1 MLFPVFTP
9 QSVRYSLRHTV
20 LRFSLGTSLATLVS
34 TFAFAA
40 TAYAIDAPLT
50 LAEAQRRAIARSQ
63 QLTAQGYAV
72 AASYDM
78 AVAARQLPDPVIK
91 AGIDNLPVNG
101 ADRYSVSNDFMTMR
115 RVGVMQEITH
125 ADKLQLRADRYELNA
140 QKTLAEKTVTTA
152 AIERDTALAW
162 FDRYYAEA
170 MAAVIAEQG
179 EQAKLEMQSAE
190 GAYRAGRGSQADIFA
205 ARSALAMFDDR
216 ASEIQRRIRN
226 ANTMLVRWVGD
237 IADGRL
243 AEKPATDTIRLDPT
257 TLDGELAHHP
267 DIAVLNKQVEVAET
281 DAKLAKANEKSDWTV
296 EVAFQ
301 QRGSAYSNMVS
312 VGVSIPLQWDRANRQ
327 DRELSS
333 KLALVDQ
340 AKYARA
346 DMLRAHVA
354 ETRSMIEEWNND
366 RERSARYERELI
378 PLANQRT
385 LASITAYRGGKA
397 GLADVLTARRNDI
410 DIRIQALQLAADTDR
425 LWAQLN
431 FLIPTDDAMAQ
442 VGMNKDFK

>member
-1 MLFPVFTP
+1 MSSPFFTSYPVRGFA
-9 QSVRYSLRHTV
+9 V
-20 LRFSLGTSLATLVS
+20 LIGA
-34 TFAFAA
+34 FAFA
-40 TAYAIDAPLT
+40 TTVYASDAPLT

-63 QLTAQGYAV
+63 QLTAQGYSV

-78 AVAARQLPDPVIK
+78 AVAAKQLPDPILK

-101 ADRYSVSNDFMTMR
+101 ADRYSVGNDFMTMR
-115 RVGVMQEITH
+115 RVGVMQEMTRS
-125 ADKLQLRADRYELNA
+125 DKLQLRADRYALTA

-162 FDRYYAEA
+162 LDRYYADA
-170 MAAVIAEQG
+170 TAAVIAEQG

-190 GAYRAGRGSQADIFA
+190 SAYRAGRGSQADIFA

-243 AEKPATDTIRLDPT
+243 AEKPATDTIRLDPA

-281 DAKLAKANEKSDWTV
+281 DAKLAKANEKPDWTV
-296 EVAFQ
+296 ELAFQ

-333 KLALVDQ
+333 KLAMVDQ
-340 AKYARA
+340 AKYERA

-385 LASITAYRGGKA
+385 LASMTAYRGGKA
-397 GLADVLTARRNDI
+397 GLADVLAARRNDI

-442 VGMNKDFK
+442 GGMNKASK

>member
-1 MLFPVFTP
+1 MSSPFFAPHPV
-9 QSVRYSLRHTV
+9 RHTIPRFF
-20 LRFSLGTSLATLVS
+20 LRISLTALVNALAFTTTVY
-34 TFAFAA
+34 A
-40 TAYAIDAPLT
+40 TDAPLT

-72 AASYDM
+72 TASYDM
-78 AVAARQLPDPVIK
+78 AIAAKQLPDPVLK

-101 ADRYSVSNDFMTMR
+101 ADRYSVGNDFMTMR
-115 RVGVMQEITH
+115 RVGVMQEVTR

-162 FDRYYAEA
+162 LDRYYAEA

-179 EQAKLEMQSAE
+179 EQAKLEIQSAE

-243 AEKPATDTIRLDPT
+243 AEKPSTDTIRLDPA

-281 DAKLAKANEKSDWTV
+281 DAKLARANEKSDWTV
-296 EVAFQ
+296 EVAYQ

-312 VGVSIPLQWDRANRQ
+312 VGVSVPIQWDRANRQ

-333 KLALVDQ
+333 KLAMVDQ
-340 AKYARA
+340 AKYERA

-366 RERSARYERELI
+366 RERSARYEHELI

-385 LASITAYRGGKA
+385 LASVTAYRGGKT
-397 GLADVLTARRNDI
+397 GLADVLAARRNDI

-425 LWAQLN
+425 LWAKLN
-431 FLIPTDDAMAQ
+431 FLIPTDDAMG
-442 VGMNKDFK
+442 GMNKDIN